1 MPQKR
6 SVAATSRTRPT
17 IEGAGVHLQRVIGF
31 GEPTK
36 YDPFLLLDHFGSSNP
51 AEYRAGFP
59 WHPHRGME
67 TITYVQEGTVEH
79 QDSMG
84 NKGVIGS
91 GDVQWMTAGSG
102 IIHQEMPKGGSDD
115 RMSGFQLWANLPARQ
130 KMMHP
135 RYQEVIADI
144 IPAVANDSGT
154 TVRIVAGEFQSTRG
168 PVKDIVIEPLYV
180 DVHIAPKGA
189 VTIPVTKG
197 HTAFAYVYE
206 GEASFAPDAGEFI
219 GSPRLVHF
227 TDGDEVTA
235 GSSPKGAKFLL
246 IAGKPLGEP
255 VAWQGPIVM
264 NTDEELDAAF
274 REYRNGTFL
283 KHVK

>member
-1 MPQKR
+1 MPQNR
-6 SVAATSRTRPT
+6 SIAAISRTRST

-51 AEYRAGFP
+51 ADYLAGFP

-67 TITYVQEGTVEH
+67 TITYVLEGTVEH

-84 NKGVIGS
+84 NKGVIGT

-102 IIHQEMPKGGSDD
+102 IIHQEMPQGGSDGH
-115 RMSGFQLWANLPARQ
+115 MSGFQLWANLPARQ

-135 RYQEVIADI
+135 RYQEVVADS
-144 IPAVANDSGT
+144 IPEVSNGSGA
-154 TVRIVAGEFQSTRG
+154 TVKIVAGRFQGTDG
-168 PVKDIVIEPLYV
+168 PVKEIVIEPLYL
-180 DVHIAPKGA
+180 DVHIAPMGA
-189 VTIPVTKG
+189 VTVPVTKG
-197 HTAFAYVYE
+197 HTAFAYLYE
-206 GEASFAPDAGEFI
+206 GEASFGPGADEFI

-227 TDGDEVTA
+227 KDGDEITA
-235 GSSPKGAKFLL
+235 TTSAKGARLLL

-264 NTDEELDAAF
+264 NTDEELNTAF

>member
-1 MPQKR
+1 MPQNR
-6 SVAATSRTRPT
+6 SVAAISRTRPT

-51 AEYRAGFP
+51 ADYLAGFP

-67 TITYVQEGTVEH
+67 TITYVIEGTVEH

-84 NKGVIGS
+84 NKGVIGT

-102 IIHQEMPKGGSDD
+102 IIHQEMPQGG
-115 RMSGFQLWANLPARQ
+115 RNGHMSGFQLWANLPARQ

-135 RYQEVIADI
+135 RYQEVVAGS
-144 IPAVANDSGT
+144 IPEVSNGSGA
-154 TVRIVAGEFQSTRG
+154 TVKIVAGRFQGTDG
-168 PVKDIVIEPLYV
+168 PVKEIVIEPLYL
-180 DVHIAPKGA
+180 DVHIAPMGR

-197 HTAFAYVYE
+197 HTAFAYLYE
-206 GEASFAPDAGEFI
+206 GEASFDPGADDFI
-219 GSPRLVHF
+219 ASPRLVHF
-227 TDGDEVTA
+227 NDGDEITA
-235 GSSPKGAKFLL
+235 ATSAKGGKLLL

-264 NTDEELDAAF
+264 NTDEELNTAF